1 MEKRSRQPHRVAWTL
16 ERLVQ
21 ERAIALGSA
30 VSDSTFQ
37 TYSSAL
43 QSYLTFC
50 KLHDFPIHPTLD
62 TFSFFTVFMCHH
74 IEPRSVGSYLS
85 GICNQLEP
93 YFPEVRKIR
102 NSRLVSQTLAGCKRL
117 RSKAIVRKQPLTT
130 ADLDLL
136 VDTYHSSHIYDDIL
150 FLAMILQGFVTL
162 IRLGEMTWPDNP
174 SLQSW
179 RRVPMRTSLH
189 ITTTHISYVLPGHK
203 ADRFYEGSKLLD
215 GATALAQ
222 AGVPDDRIQAVGRWS
237 SEAFKAYLRNNPIV
251 MQSLIW
257 GRPVLDDLSD

>member
-1 MEKRSRQPHRVAWTL
+1 
-16 ERLVQ
+16 
-21 ERAIALGSA
+21 
-30 VSDSTFQ
+30 
-37 TYSSAL
+37 
-43 QSYLTFC
+43 
-50 KLHDFPIHPTLD
+50 LHDFPIHPTLD

-130 ADLDLL
+130 VDLDLL
-136 VDTYHSSHIYDDIL
+136 VDTYHTSLMYDDVL

-179 RRVPMRTSLH
+179 RRVPMRTSLF
-189 ITTTHISYVLPGHK
+189 ITATHISYVLPAHK
-203 ADRFYEGSKLLD
+203 ADRYYEGSKLLVQHNNTKHD
-215 GATALAQ
+215 PYHPFLRYLLFRDKRFPANPELWLREDGSVPLRSWFLRRLGLHFPNNISGHSIRSGGATALAQ
-222 AGVPDDRIQAVGRWS
+222 AGVPDDRIQ
-237 SEAFKAYLRNNPIV
+237 
-251 MQSLIW
+251 
-257 GRPVLDDLSD
+257 